1 MRAVAFLLGLLVIIG
16 MPADAHAH
24 LVNTRLGDFYGGMLH
39 PLSGLEDA
47 LAWLALA
54 ILAALQGPAL
64 ARWLIAVFP
73 LGLLVGSALALA
85 VPGLPFMPG
94 LGIALIAIV
103 GVAVATAVTL
113 PPVAFLAL
121 GATVA
126 LANGY
131 QNGQAMTDATDH
143 LLFIAGLTAVG
154 YAFMTFVTALVIA
167 FVQGHGGWRQIV
179 LRASGSWV
187 AAIGIMTLGL
197 QMVRPGM

>member
-1 MRAVAFLLGLLVIIG
+1 MSAVAWLIAVIVIVG
-16 MPADAHAH
+16 TPAEAHAH

-54 ILAALQGPAL
+54 ILAALQGAAR
-64 ARWLIAVFP
+64 ARWLIVVFP
-73 LGLLVGSALALA
+73 LGLLVGSGLALA
-85 VPGLPFMPG
+85 VPGLAFVPG

-103 GVAVATAVTL
+103 GVAVATAVAL
-113 PPVAFLAL
+113 PPWAFIAL

-131 QNGQAMTDATDH
+131 QNGQAMTAATDH
-143 LLFIAGLTAVG
+143 LLFIAGLTIIG
-154 YAFMTFVTALVIA
+154 YAFMTLATALVIA
-167 FVQGHGGWRQIV
+167 FVRGHDGWRRIA

-187 AAIGIMTLGL
+187 AAVGIMTLGL
-197 QMVRPGM
+197 QMMRPTM